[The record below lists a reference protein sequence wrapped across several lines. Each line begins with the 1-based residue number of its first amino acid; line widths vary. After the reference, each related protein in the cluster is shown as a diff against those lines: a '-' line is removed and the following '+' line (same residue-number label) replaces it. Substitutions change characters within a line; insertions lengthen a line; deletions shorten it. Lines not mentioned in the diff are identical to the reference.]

1 MRKRILIDFTSTQAV
16 SYRMGS
22 VEIFHKKMLSFLFLF
37 NSAPLG
43 VECFKGAAGCVKT
56 RTCFLLLKS

>member
-22 VEIFHKKMLSFLFLF
+22 VEIFHKKCSLFSFFSILSLWEL
-37 NSAPLG
+37 SVSRGPLD
-43 VECFKGAAGCVKT
+43 V
-56 RTCFLLLKS
+56 